1 MRIALVTDAWHPQIN
16 GVVRTLSTVVDELT
30 HLGHEVVTI
39 TPDGFRS
46 LPCPG
51 EPEIRLAL
59 VTAGQVGRRLVDA
72 RPEAIHIATEGPL
85 GQAARRYCRS
95 RGLAFT
101 SSYHTHF
108 PQYLEMRMGV
118 PRRLTFAVMRR
129 FHAAAT
135 RVLVTTDTLADELAA
150 HGITH
155 TVLWPRGV
163 DARAFAPRPDA
174 VTIDGPRP
182 VMVYVGRV
190 AVEKNI
196 GAFLDLD
203 VPGTKVVVG
212 DGPQLAELKQRYP
225 DVVFA
230 GWQSGDDLARWYA
243 AGDVFVFASRTD
255 TYGLVLLEAL
265 ASGLP
270 VAAYPVPGPADVLG
284 HAPHVAC
291 LNDDLAAAVRGA
303 LELSPADART
313 FALDYSW
320 SACATR
326 FVDQVEVL
334 DAGAWAGARSSLAAR
349 LSAPVTRFIGR

>member
-16 GVVRTLSTVVDELT
+16 GVVRTWSTVQDELT
-30 HLGHEVVTI
+30 RLGHEVTPI

-59 VTAGQVGRRLVDA
+59 ATAAQVGRRLARA

-85 GQAARRYCRS
+85 GQAARRYCR
-95 RGLAFT
+95 RHRLDFT
-101 SSYHTHF
+101 TSYHTHF

-118 PRRLTFAVMRR
+118 PRRLTFSVMRR
-129 FHAAAT
+129 FHAAAK
-135 RVLVTTDTLADELAA
+135 RVLVTTDTLAGELAA

-163 DARAFAPRPDA
+163 DARGFAPRDDA
-174 VTIDGPRP
+174 VVIDGPKP
-182 VMVYVGRV
+182 VMIYVGRV

-196 GAFLDLD
+196 GDFLDLD

-212 DGPQLAELKQRYP
+212 DGPQLAELQRRYP
-225 DVVFA
+225 EVVFA
-230 GWQSGDDLARWYA
+230 GWQTGEDLARWYA

-284 HAPHVAC
+284 HAPQVAC
-291 LNDDLAAAVRGA
+291 LHDDLATAVRGA
-303 LELSPADART
+303 LALSPEDART

-320 SACATR
+320 TACAER
-326 FVDQVEVL
+326 FVDQVERLAPAVW
-334 DAGAWAGARSSLAAR
+334 DRAASSLAAR
-349 LSAPVTRFIGR
+349 ISAPITRFISR

>member
-1 MRIALVTDAWHPQIN
+1 MRVALVTDAWHPQIN

-30 HLGHEVVTI
+30 QLGHDVVTI
-39 TPDGFRS
+39 TPDRFRS

-59 VTAGQVGRRLVDA
+59 ATPGQVGRRLADA

-129 FHAAAT
+129 FHAAAA

-163 DARAFAPRPDA
+163 DARAFAPRTDA
-174 VTIDGPRP
+174 VAIDGPRP

-291 LNDDLAAAVRGA
+291 LNDDLATAVHGA
-303 LELSPADART
+303 LELSPADARA

-320 SACATR
+320 TACATR
-326 FVDQVEVL
+326 FVEQVEVL
-334 DAGAWAGARSSLAAR
+334 DPAVWDGAHASLAAR